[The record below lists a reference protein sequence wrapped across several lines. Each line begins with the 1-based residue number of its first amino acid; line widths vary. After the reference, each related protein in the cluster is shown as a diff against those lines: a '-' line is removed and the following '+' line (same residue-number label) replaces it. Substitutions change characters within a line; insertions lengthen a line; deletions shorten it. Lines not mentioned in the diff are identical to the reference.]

1 MLGERVVTAKEVPM
15 AGKPKL
21 PVDADGRSDVRGA
34 ARGTPGLSALD
45 EEREAS
51 MADEGG
57 VSGMAVEAERP
68 LLEFEEYEEPGLGFD
83 LAVVGGVFVVGAL
96 TGWLL
101 SRIWRD

>member
-1 MLGERVVTAKEVPM
+1 MV
-15 AGKPKL
+15 GKPNL
-21 PVDADGRSDVRGA
+21 PSDAEQRRDVRGA

-57 VSGMAVEAERP
+57 VSGMAVESEGPAVV
-68 LLEFEEYEEPGLGFD
+68 FEEYDDGLGFD
-83 LAVVGGVFVVGAL
+83 LAVVAGVFVVGAL

-101 SRIWRD
+101 SRLWRD

>member
-1 MLGERVVTAKEVPM
+1 MV
-15 AGKPKL
+15 GKPNL
-21 PVDADGRSDVRGA
+21 PPDVDARSDVRGA

-57 VSGMAVEAERP
+57 VSGMAVEAEGP
-68 LLEFEEYEEPGLGFD
+68 AVEFDEYEEPGLGFD
-83 LAVVGGVFVVGAL
+83 LAVVGGVFLVGAL

-101 SRIWRD
+101 SRLSRD

>member
-1 MLGERVVTAKEVPM
+1 
-15 AGKPKL
+15 
-21 PVDADGRSDVRGA
+21 
-34 ARGTPGLSALD
+34 
-45 EEREAS
+45 
-51 MADEGG
+51 
-57 VSGMAVEAERP
+57 MAVEAERP